1 MLKAVG
7 VKDKI
12 WFSYGPELRLK
23 PNAQSS
29 ADTGGGS
36 YARSMDLV
44 SDYTMTEQS
53 FSTFN
58 FYKL

>member
-12 WFSYGPELRLK
+12 WFSYEPELK
-23 PNAQSS
+23 PNVQSS

-36 YARSMDLV
+36 YARSMDFV

>member
-12 WFSYGPELRLK
+12 WFSYGPELK
-23 PNAQSS
+23 PNVQSS

-36 YARSMDLV
+36 YARSMDFV

>member
-23 PNAQSS
+23 PNVQSS

>member
-1 MLKAVG
+1 VLKAVG

-23 PNAQSS
+23 PNVQSS

-36 YARSMDLV
+36 YARSMDFV